1 MNHKYVEYDTITGD
15 YAAYLDGDLVGYFST
30 RQAAQ
35 AALDATVY
43 KRLQATGRTDRERR
57 ESAPLM
63 PPGRMRVT
71 DDLFKEE
78 D

>member
-1 MNHKYVEYDTITGD
+1 MNHKHVEYDTTTRD
-15 YAAYLDGDLVGYFST
+15 YAAYLGGDIIGFYPT

-35 AALDATVY
+35 AELDAIVF
-43 KRLQATGRTDRERR
+43 KRLQATGKTDRERR

>member
-1 MNHKYVEYDTITGD
+1 MNRKHVEYDTITGD
-15 YAAYLDGDLVGYFST
+15 YAAYLGGDLVGYFST
-30 RQAAQ
+30 RQSAQ

-43 KRLQATGRTDRERR
+43 KRLQATGKTDRERR

>member
-1 MNHKYVEYDTITGD
+1 VNHKYVEYDTITGD
-15 YAAYLDGDLVGYFST
+15 YAAYLDGDIVGFYPT

-35 AALDATVY
+35 AELDAIVF
-43 KRLQATGRTDRERR
+43 KRLQATGKTDRERR
-57 ESAPLM
+57 ENAPLM